1 MQNNSQNFSMQD
13 MMRIAQSPTGR
24 QLLSLLQQG
33 NRTELEKASKL
44 AATGNIK
51 QAKEILQQIQL
62 PEDVQSLIKQLGEQN
77 G

>member
-77 G
+77 E